1 MKRTK
6 YLMITLII
14 GTILFVLPNISH
26 ASVDV
31 TKEVY
36 ANNGSIKFNF
46 TGLTLDK
53 THEYEFGFTKTAT
66 TKVENWHFFTVS
78 TETTA
83 TIDLPAG
90 TEEFADIIVSVDTG
104 YITIRD
110 KTTDTVILQPYA
122 VDLSTPYLNLT
133 NYTVINNG
141 KDFNTSSNNS
151 LQINFWNARN
161 SKAYYQYEK
170 ITDEN
175 VINKY
180 KEIKG
185 KNGDYTNL
193 QSLLKTKAPSSNWT
207 TWDYWNGYGNSTTS
221 GFGYPQ
227 KTINTPDYGLYY
239 MWIYLSG
246 NAVKSTY
253 GYILVDNLQ
262 PEIALDSISLPK
274 TKTVELGTTLTLI
287 PTFSPENT
295 TNKIITWSSSDESV
309 ATIDNNGK
317 ITPKKIGSTI
327 ITITSQDG
335 NKKATCT
342 VTVVETSN
350 NNNENNNNSGTN
362 NNGNTNNIKEQN
374 KETQNNGTNGK
385 TDNTIA
391 SGKLPYTGI
400 NIGLISSIVLLIVIS
415 IFAYIKYNKLRDI

>member
-122 VDLSTPYLNLT
+122 VDLSTPY
-133 NYTVINNG
+133 
-141 KDFNTSSNNS
+141 
-151 LQINFWNARN
+151 
-161 SKAYYQYEK
+161 
-170 ITDEN
+170 
-175 VINKY
+175 
-180 KEIKG
+180 
-185 KNGDYTNL
+185 
-193 QSLLKTKAPSSNWT
+193 
-207 TWDYWNGYGNSTTS
+207 
-221 GFGYPQ
+221 
-227 KTINTPDYGLYY
+227 
-239 MWIYLSG
+239 
-246 NAVKSTY
+246 
-253 GYILVDNLQ
+253 
-262 PEIALDSISLPK
+262 
-274 TKTVELGTTLTLI
+274 
-287 PTFSPENT
+287 
-295 TNKIITWSSSDESV
+295 
-309 ATIDNNGK
+309 
-317 ITPKKIGSTI
+317 
-327 ITITSQDG
+327 
-335 NKKATCT
+335 
-342 VTVVETSN
+342 
-350 NNNENNNNSGTN
+350 
-362 NNGNTNNIKEQN
+362 
-374 KETQNNGTNGK
+374 
-385 TDNTIA
+385 
-391 SGKLPYTGI
+391 
-400 NIGLISSIVLLIVIS
+400 
-415 IFAYIKYNKLRDI
+415 